1 MIIFYFLALNLW
13 SQTNWSGGSGQ
24 LLWSDTTKFF
34 NKKNVN
40 YSRLPGSILLEA
52 PYGWQ
57 NTGQL
62 EGAQNIWALAKTYDN
77 VLYAG
82 GDSAALKGFVFKTT
96 DYGNNWTD
104 MEVPSCNWVH
114 SLLIQ
119 DTVLYAGTDVG
130 VFKYTTSWS
139 STNLTKSVNALLIA
153 KNGTFYAGTGD
164 GEIYKSSDGS
174 VWTAVTVNNGTRI
187 WKIVEDSENN
197 LYAGGSRVVKKD
209 TISGVFK
216 STDGLVFDT
225 TMFPHIDKVVYS
237 LAMCDSIIY
246 AGTGPDLGKVFKS
259 SNKGVS
265 WDTTQTLS
273 YTYFVYSLLKGDNN
287 VIYAGVGNQG
297 GYLYKSVN
305 GTSWTSEQIDVQ
317 ISSIYSII
325 QTKNGFLYL
334 GSNAGMAGDGRVSR
348 AGYFTSGS
356 FRSSVFIADSGNNID
371 YGQVIWDASLN
382 TGTMEVWVRTNTKE
396 DMYEVGVD
404 SVRIMNSGDTI
415 PDSFN
420 NKGYIQY
427 QVKFATPTSDL
438 TPILNSIEIEFTP
451 KIGIEEKSNIKNQI
465 LKIEAYPNPFVEN
478 AVISYS
484 ASGGFRS
491 AQQEKDKETE
501 IRIYDISGRTVY
513 KVDKLN
519 KSSKSLVWS
528 PKTCPA
534 GIYFVE
540 VKSADYKLIKKLV
553 KIK

>member
-34 NKKNVN
+34 NKKNIN
-40 YSRLPGSILLEA
+40 YSRLPGSILLDA
-52 PYGWQ
+52 PDGWQ

-62 EGAQNIWALAKTYDN
+62 KGVTNIWALTDVSDS

-104 MEVPSCNWVH
+104 IEIPSCNWVH
-114 SLLIQ
+114 SLIIQ
-119 DTVLYAGTDVG
+119 DNILYAGTDVG
-130 VFKYTTSWS
+130 LLKYTTSWS
-139 STNLTKSVNALLIA
+139 STNLTKPVNALLVA

-174 VWTAVTVNNGTRI
+174 VWTALTVNNGIRI
-187 WKIVEDSENN
+187 WEIVEDSENN

-225 TMFPHIDKVVYS
+225 TMFPHKDRVVFS
-237 LAMCDSIIY
+237 LAISDSFVY
-246 AGTGPDLGKVFKS
+246 AGTGPDSGKVFKS

-265 WDTTQTLS
+265 WDTTQKL
-273 YTYFVYSLLKGDNN
+273 TYANSVYSLFKGDNN
-287 VIYAGVGNQG
+287 IIYAGTGTLS
-297 GYLYKSVN
+297 GYLYKSAN
-305 GTSWTSEQIDVQ
+305 GTSWTSEQIDVA
-317 ISSIYSII
+317 ISAIYSII
-325 QTKNGFLYL
+325 QTTNGFLYV
-334 GSNAGMAGDGRVSR
+334 GSNSGIVGNGRVSNAG
-348 AGYFTSGS
+348 YFVSGS
-356 FRSSVFIADSGNNID
+356 FKSSVLRADSVNSVD
-371 YGQVIWDASLN
+371 YGHVTWDASLN
-382 TGTMEVWVRTNTKE
+382 TGTMEVWIRTNSTE
-396 DMYEVGVD
+396 DMYGVD
-404 SVRIMNSGDTI
+404 SVRINNSGDTI
-415 PDSFN
+415 PYSFD

-438 TPILNSIEIEFTP
+438 TPILNSIEIEFTHT
-451 KIGIEEKSNIKNQI
+451 IGIEEKSNIKNQI
-465 LKIEAYPNPFVEN
+465 SKIETYPNPFIQST
-478 AVISYS
+478 VISYS
-484 ASGGFRS
+484 ASGGFCP
-491 AQQEKDKETE
+491 AQQGKDKETE
-501 IRIYDISGRTVY
+501 LRIYDISGRTVY

>member
-1 MIIFYFLALNLW
+1 MIVFYFLALNLW
-13 SQTNWSGGSGQ
+13 SQTNWYGGSGQ

-40 YSRLPGSILLEA
+40 CSRLSGSILLDA
-52 PYGWQ
+52 PAGWQ

-62 EGAQNIWALAKTYDN
+62 QGVTNIWALTNACDS

-96 DYGNNWTD
+96 DYGNNWTSMD
-104 MEVPSCNWVH
+104 MPSCNWVH
-114 SLLIQ
+114 SLIIQ
-119 DTVLYAGTDVG
+119 DTILYAGTDAG
-130 VFKYTTSWS
+130 VFKYTTSWN
-139 STNLTKSVNALLIA
+139 STNLTKPVNTLLIA

-164 GEIYKSSDGS
+164 GEIYKSSDGD
-174 VWTAVTVNNGTRI
+174 VWAAVTVNNGIRI
-187 WKIVEDSENN
+187 WEIVEDSENN
-197 LYAGGSRVVKKD
+197 LYAGGSRVVTKD

-225 TMFPHIDKVVYS
+225 TMFPHIDRVVYS
-237 LAMCDSIIY
+237 LAISDSVVY
-246 AGTGPDLGKVFKS
+246 AGTGPDSGKVFKS

-265 WDTTQTLS
+265 WDTTQKL
-273 YTYFVYSLLKGDNN
+273 TYANSIYSLFKGDNN
-287 VIYAGVGNQG
+287 IIYAGTGTLS
-297 GYLYKSVN
+297 GYLYKSAN

-317 ISSIYSII
+317 ISAIYSIM
-325 QTKNGFLYL
+325 QTSNGFLYL
-334 GSNAGMAGDGRVSR
+334 GSNSGIVGSGRVSN

-356 FRSSVFIADSGNNID
+356 FKSSVLRADSSNNVD
-371 YGQVIWDASLN
+371 YGHVTWDASFN
-382 TGTMEVWVRTNTKE
+382 TGTMQVWIRTNSTE
-396 DMYEVGVD
+396 DMYGVD
-404 SVRIMNSGDTI
+404 SCRITNSGDTI

-427 QVKFATPTSDL
+427 QIKFATPTSDL
-438 TPILNSIEIEFTP
+438 TPILNSIGIEFTP
-451 KIGIEEKSNIKNQI
+451 KIGTQENPKSLLQNPK
-465 LKIEAYPNPFVEN
+465 LEVYPNPFIHSTV
-478 AVISYS
+478 VSYHV
-484 ASGGFRS
+484 AL
-491 AQQEKDKETE
+491 KDRETE